1 MLPVDQISGPIYI
14 IEDMWPGGTT
24 AYVTSRIRDQEEN
37 NQFRVFNDEN
47 TICELNTLLESLKK
61 TRHFQRKEVGVRIA
75 LFYHDD
81 SAGVKHYLILY
92 GDKEYN
98 YYCMV
103 NYSFKTHKYVEYK
116 CRSQEEKDKLETII
130 TVLEHYSSSF

>member
-1 MLPVDQISGPIYI
+1 M
-14 IEDMWPGGTT
+14 
-24 AYVTSRIRDQEEN
+24 
-37 NQFRVFNDEN
+37 
-47 TICELNTLLESLKK
+47 
-61 TRHFQRKEVGVRIA
+61 
-75 LFYHDD
+75 
-81 SAGVKHYLILY
+81 ILY